1 MTDAIGDAAAILEER
16 IAAIDRELAEQ
27 NDLRD
32 ERRLVEAAL
41 RKLRPAKR
49 KTKPVGAELTT
60 SERILAVVAAAH
72 DPKAEWTLTDLI
84 SALELAGW
92 KTASSNPLQ
101 VVRPTCDRLV
111 RTGELKR
118 PRGGI
123 YTAA

>member
-1 MTDAIGDAAAILEER
+1 MTDAIADAAAILEDR
-16 IAAIDRELAEQ
+16 LAAIDRELAEQ

-32 ERRLVEAAL
+32 ERRQLASAL
-41 RKLRPAKR
+41 QKLRPAKR
-49 KTKPVGAELTT
+49 KAKPVVDDAGPTVSA
-60 SERILAVVAAAH
+60 RILAVVAT
-72 DPKAEWTLTDLI
+72 DTRAEWTLTDLL

-92 KTASSNPLQ
+92 KTASSNPMQ

-118 PRGGI
+118 PRGGV